1 MKFDAGYLAAEI
13 LEMEEKGPEP
23 NDEYR
28 PVLRIV
34 SGNKKYF
41 AKATLE
47 DIAELLE
54 NLNEI
59 LSREF
64 QEDFPV
70 IDLKDM
76 PKSSTAIRRAI

>member
-1 MKFDAGYLAAEI
+1 MKFDAGYLAAAI

-28 PVLRIV
+28 QVLRIV

-54 NLNEI
+54 NLNKI

-64 QEDFPV
+64 QEDFPM
-70 IDLKDM
+70 IDLKNM
-76 PKSSTAIRRAI
+76 PKSSVSIRRAI

>member
-1 MKFDAGYLAAEI
+1 MTNTDRFCGSYPD
-13 LEMEEKGPEP
+13 
-23 NDEYR
+23 
-28 PVLRIV
+28 
-34 SGNKKYF
+34 KKYF

-64 QEDFPV
+64 QEDFPM
-70 IDLKDM
+70 IDLKNM
-76 PKSSTAIRRAI
+76 PKSSVSIRRAI